1 MRRLLLLTL
10 GAIGFGG
17 LVLLNVGGYRYGVSD
32 QAFYIPVVLQE
43 LTPSMYPHD
52 APLIAA
58 QDRFFFFDD
67 WFASILRYSN
77 ISIPSGFLIGYALT
91 LLLLFGAIVTVGRS
105 MYTSWWTVSALAIGL
120 TIRHQIPDTAVNT
133 LESYFHPRLFAFSI
147 GLCAVAAFL
156 RGRTWLALMITGIA
170 LLAHPTTGLWF
181 VVFVGSAALV
191 SDRNARP
198 GLIALAFMAVGG
210 ATFLLAGPLR
220 EQLVVMDPTWSSV
233 LSTKD
238 YLIASEWLP
247 ITWFGHCAVVVLIG
261 YVYWYRRALGINST
275 KEDGLIFGGAVLL
288 GLFLLSVPFAS
299 ARIALVVQLQ
309 FNRIFWLLDLFG
321 SIYLAWLLVESPLW
335 SRSKLDWLRKA
346 PRPAMAICLLVLAL
360 GRGGYVMF
368 VERTGHPVLEA
379 DLAPSDWHEVMEWAS
394 SQPLGTHFLAEPDHA
409 ARYGTSIR
417 ASGGQDVFLE
427 IIKDTGIAIYSAD
440 IAHRLSQRVTDLG
453 DFKSLDAT
461 TALRLADQYDLDFL
475 ITEHPIALPETKQ
488 TGRFHIYELN
498 GDVQLASSDIRTSAT
513 FQDN

>member
-1 MRRLLLLTL
+1 MRRLLLLAI
-10 GAIGFGG
+10 GAIGFGC
-17 LVLLNVGGYRYGVSD
+17 LVVLNVGGYRYGVSD
-32 QAFYIPVVLQE
+32 QAFYIPVILQE
-43 LTPSMYPHD
+43 LTPNMYPHD
-52 APLIAA
+52 ASLIAA

-67 WFASILRYSN
+67 WFAGILRYSN

-91 LLLLFGAIVTVGRS
+91 LLLIFGAIVAVGRS
-105 MYTSWWTVSALAIGL
+105 IYTSWWTVSALAIGL
-120 TIRHQIPDTAVNT
+120 TIRHRIPDTAVNT
-133 LESYFHPRLFAFSI
+133 LESYFHPRLLAFSI
-147 GLCAVAAFL
+147 GLWAVAAFL
-156 RGRTWLALMITGIA
+156 RGRTWLALVVTGIA

-198 GLIALAFMAVGG
+198 SLIALIFMAVVG
-210 ATFLLAGPLR
+210 ATYALAGPLR
-220 EQLVVMDPTWSSV
+220 EQLVVMDPTWSNV

-247 ITWFGHCAVVVLIG
+247 ITWFGHCAVVGLIG
-261 YVYWYRRALGINST
+261 YVYWYRRSLGLNST
-275 KEDGLIFGGAVLL
+275 KEDGLIIGCVVLL

-335 SRSKLDWLRKA
+335 SRSKLAWLRKA
-346 PRPAMAICLLVLAL
+346 PRPAMAALLLVLAL
-360 GRGGYVMF
+360 SRGGYVMF

-379 DLAPSDWHEVMEWAS
+379 NLAPSDWHEVMEWAAT
-394 SQPLGTHFLAEPDHA
+394 QPLGTHFLAEPDHA
-409 ARYGTSIR
+409 VRYGTSIR

-440 IAHRLSQRVTDLG
+440 IAHRLSQRIADLG
-453 DFKSLDAT
+453 DFKSLNAT

-475 ITEHPIALPETKQ
+475 ITEHSIDLPETKQ
-488 TGRFHIYELN
+488 TGRFHVYDLN
-498 GDVQLASSDIRTSAT
+498 SDVQLVSSDIRTSAT